1 MASRRPRRR
10 SSSAVAIRTPDD
22 PISLFISYRRADS
35 AGHVG
40 RLHDHLREIPAFRA
54 GGIFL
59 DTDSIKGGAD
69 FVKAM
74 DCAVRFAD
82 VMLVVIGRD
91 WVSIRARG
99 QRRIDHPEDPVRR
112 EIRRACKE
120 SVPIVPVLVRGA
132 TMPSAEDLPS
142 AIVRLTK
149 RNAIEV
155 SDTRFTHDVERLVYA
170 IQNAAVTSTRK
181 RPRPPRRLDAGPFL
195 ALGQRALKQRDYV
208 NARRLMQTAIEA
220 QPDSTDMKIEMSRAF
235 QFEALEHTRDN
246 NYGSAETLL
255 KQADKAVRS
264 ALATDPAN
272 IAALVQLAFV
282 TKDRG
287 DNYRQMNRKKDAR
300 AKLDL
305 ARKIALMI
313 HGLDKRDARA
323 WNCRAGVA
331 YLNGQIDRAI
341 AFGQRAVELAPR
353 YSWAFYGLACA
364 YEARAARASGTARRA
379 ALEALIDT
387 CDRLFKLERNPRA
400 ERLSESE
407 REHVRAMKETARISL
422 KQNT

>member
-1 MASRRPRRR
+1 LLGEPVPNVLESGAICVFAVPLSLQPVTKYDDHLGLGDQWRLVAMASRRPRRR

-112 EIRRACKE
+112 EIRNACKE
-120 SVPIVPVLVRGA
+120 NVPIVPVLVRGA

-181 RPRPPRRLDAGPFL
+181 RPRPPRRLDA
-195 ALGQRALKQRDYV
+195 
-208 NARRLMQTAIEA
+208 ARSLRWA
-220 QPDSTDMKIEMSRAF
+220 
-235 QFEALEHTRDN
+235 
-246 NYGSAETLL
+246 SA
-255 KQADKAVRS
+255 
-264 ALATDPAN
+264 P
-272 IAALVQLAFV
+272 
-282 TKDRG
+282 
-287 DNYRQMNRKKDAR
+287 
-300 AKLDL
+300 
-305 ARKIALMI
+305 
-313 HGLDKRDARA
+313 
-323 WNCRAGVA
+323 
-331 YLNGQIDRAI
+331 
-341 AFGQRAVELAPR
+341 
-353 YSWAFYGLACA
+353 
-364 YEARAARASGTARRA
+364 
-379 ALEALIDT
+379 
-387 CDRLFKLERNPRA
+387 
-400 ERLSESE
+400 
-407 REHVRAMKETARISL
+407 
-422 KQNT
+422 